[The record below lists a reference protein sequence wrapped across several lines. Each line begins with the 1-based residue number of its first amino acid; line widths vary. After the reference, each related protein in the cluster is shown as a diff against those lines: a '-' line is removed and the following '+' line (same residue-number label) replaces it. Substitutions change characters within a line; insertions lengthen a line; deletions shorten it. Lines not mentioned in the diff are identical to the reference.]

1 MCQQLFY
8 PSGVELRGR
17 ADLGRK
23 KRPGA
28 KRHGG
33 ALTRVRGIEFVWM
46 DYGDFLRCDVEG
58 AEVEVFRGAQYF
70 FLKEKRPGN
79 NLRNA

>member
-1 MCQQLFY
+1 M
-8 PSGVELRGR
+8 
-17 ADLGRK
+17 
-23 KRPGA
+23 
-28 KRHGG
+28 
-33 ALTRVRGIEFVWM
+33 EFVWM

-58 AEVEVFRGAQYF
+58 AEVEVFRGAQHF